1 MRVVWAGHGA
11 ILPSG
16 GAFNMLFNSQKAG
29 NLLVAV
35 PDYETTK
42 VREMKGELGSFK
54 VRVLFPLSAVTAVF

>member
-1 MRVVWAGHGA
+1 MVRAGHGA

-16 GAFNMLFNSQKAG
+16 GAFNMLCNSRKAG

-42 VREMKGELGSFK
+42 VREMKGELGSCK
-54 VRVLFPLSAVTAVF
+54 VRVLFPLGAVTAVF